1 MEQIPQSK
9 CLFLRRESFALSAG
23 QTQNQRKSGEI
34 LRLLAIEDEPRLGE
48 LIVSSLT
55 REGFAIDLATTIE
68 EGREFVAT
76 NAYDLILLDLRLP
89 DGSGLDFLKAFR
101 RRGNT
106 VPIIILSAADTVE
119 DRVKGLTEGADDYI
133 VKPFALPELVARIRV
148 ALRRPGAALGVELNF
163 DGIVFNTLNST
174 VTIAGESLVVPRREL
189 AILESLMRA
198 NGRVVTK
205 PSLEAAAYAMED
217 DRQSNVLESHIS
229 RLRKRLEAAGAGVDI
244 RVVRG
249 VGYRLER
256 TKGAHAVPNQASC
269 VA

>member
-1 MEQIPQSK
+1 V
-9 CLFLRRESFALSAG
+9 
-23 QTQNQRKSGEI
+23 
-34 LRLLAIEDEPRLGE
+34 RLLAIEDEPRLGE
-48 LIVSSLT
+48 LIVSNLT
-55 REGFAIDLATTIE
+55 REGFAVDLATTIE
-68 EGREFVAT
+68 DGKDYVAT

-89 DGSGLDFLKAFR
+89 DGNGLDFLRAFR
-101 RRGNT
+101 RKGSNI
-106 VPIIILSAADTVE
+106 PIIILSAADTVD

-148 ALRRPGAALGVELNF
+148 ALRRPGAALGVELRF
-163 DGIVFNTLNST
+163 DGIVFNTLNSS
-174 VTIAGESLVVPRREL
+174 VSIGGEILIVPRREL

-205 PSLEAAAYAMED
+205 PALEASAYALDD

-229 RLRKRLEAAGAGVDI
+229 RLRKRLEAAGAQVDI

-256 TKGAHAVPNQASC
+256 TKGSNATPDQASR